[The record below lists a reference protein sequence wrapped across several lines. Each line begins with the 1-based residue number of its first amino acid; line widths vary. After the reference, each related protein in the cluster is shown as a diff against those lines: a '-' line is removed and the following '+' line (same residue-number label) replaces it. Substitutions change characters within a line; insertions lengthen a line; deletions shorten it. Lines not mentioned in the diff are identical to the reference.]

1 MVIGITG
8 PTGAGKS
15 TVSKAIAAKL
25 GIVYVDTGALYR
37 TVGYYV
43 RSMNTDPKDAEA
55 VAALLPDINIE
66 VKYIDIR
73 KYQIKLIKHTNTIL
87 KDKKNNDIIKKSVTF
102 EYKWSNN
109 WTFSANIE
117 QIKYSINKYF
127 KLYLESEVNN
137 ENN

>member
-1 MVIGITG
+1 MSEDIQEILET
-8 PTGAGKS
+8 
-15 TVSKAIAAKL
+15 
-25 GIVYVDTGALYR
+25 
-37 TVGYYV
+37 YY
-43 RSMNTDPKDAEA
+43 PE
-55 VAALLPDINIE
+55 LQIE
-66 VKYIDIR
+66 VEYKDIR

-109 WTFSANIE
+109 WTFSSNIE

-137 ENN
+137 G

>member
-1 MVIGITG
+1 MSEDIQE
-8 PTGAGKS
+8 S
-15 TVSKAIAAKL
+15 L
-25 GIVYVDTGALYR
+25 EVYYPNL
-37 TVGYYV
+37 
-43 RSMNTDPKDAEA
+43 E
-55 VAALLPDINIE
+55 IE
-66 VKYIDIR
+66 VEYIDIR

-102 EYKWSNN
+102 EYKWNNN

>member
-1 MVIGITG
+1 MSEDIQE
-8 PTGAGKS
+8 S
-15 TVSKAIAAKL
+15 L
-25 GIVYVDTGALYR
+25 
-37 TVGYYV
+37 
-43 RSMNTDPKDAEA
+43 EA
-55 VAALLPDINIE
+55 YFPNIEIE

-102 EYKWSNN
+102 EYKWNNN

>member
-1 MVIGITG
+1 M
-8 PTGAGKS
+8 S
-15 TVSKAIAAKL
+15 
-25 GIVYVDTGALYR
+25 
-37 TVGYYV
+37 
-43 RSMNTDPKDAEA
+43 E
-55 VAALLPDINIE
+55 DIQESLEPYFLNIEIE

-73 KYQIKLIKHTNTIL
+73 KYQIKLIKYTNTIL

-102 EYKWSNN
+102 EYKWNNN

>member
-1 MVIGITG
+1 MSEDIQESLG
-8 PTGAGKS
+8 PYFPN
-15 TVSKAIAAKL
+15 I
-25 GIVYVDTGALYR
+25 
-37 TVGYYV
+37 
-43 RSMNTDPKDAEA
+43 E
-55 VAALLPDINIE
+55 IE
-66 VKYIDIR
+66 VKCNDIR

-102 EYKWSNN
+102 EYKWNNN
-109 WTFSANIE
+109 WTFSSNIE

>member
-1 MVIGITG
+1 MSEDIQESLG
-8 PTGAGKS
+8 PYFPN
-15 TVSKAIAAKL
+15 I
-25 GIVYVDTGALYR
+25 
-37 TVGYYV
+37 
-43 RSMNTDPKDAEA
+43 E
-55 VAALLPDINIE
+55 IE

-73 KYQIKLIKHTNTIL
+73 KYEIKLIKHTNTIL
-87 KDKKNNDIIKKSVTF
+87 KDKKNNDIIKKSVSF

>member
-1 MVIGITG
+1 MSEDIQEILET
-8 PTGAGKS
+8 
-15 TVSKAIAAKL
+15 
-25 GIVYVDTGALYR
+25 
-37 TVGYYV
+37 YYP
-43 RSMNTDPKDAEA
+43 N
-55 VAALLPDINIE
+55 LQIE

-117 QIKYSINKYF
+117 QIKYTINKYF

>member
-1 MVIGITG
+1 MSEDIQEILET
-8 PTGAGKS
+8 
-15 TVSKAIAAKL
+15 
-25 GIVYVDTGALYR
+25 
-37 TVGYYV
+37 YY
-43 RSMNTDPKDAEA
+43 PE
-55 VAALLPDINIE
+55 LQIE
-66 VKYIDIR
+66 VKYNDIR

>member
-1 MVIGITG
+1 M
-8 PTGAGKS
+8 S
-15 TVSKAIAAKL
+15 
-25 GIVYVDTGALYR
+25 
-37 TVGYYV
+37 
-43 RSMNTDPKDAEA
+43 E
-55 VAALLPDINIE
+55 DIQESLESYFPNIEIE

-102 EYKWSNN
+102 EYKWNNN

-117 QIKYSINKYF
+117 QIKYTINKYF

>member
-1 MVIGITG
+1 M
-8 PTGAGKS
+8 S
-15 TVSKAIAAKL
+15 
-25 GIVYVDTGALYR
+25 
-37 TVGYYV
+37 
-43 RSMNTDPKDAEA
+43 E
-55 VAALLPDINIE
+55 DIQESLEPYFPNIEIE

-73 KYQIKLIKHTNTIL
+73 KYQIKLIKYTNTIL

-102 EYKWSNN
+102 EYKWNNN

-137 ENN
+137 ENNN

>member
-1 MVIGITG
+1 MSEDIQEILE
-8 PTGAGKS
+8 A
-15 TVSKAIAAKL
+15 
-25 GIVYVDTGALYR
+25 
-37 TVGYYV
+37 YYP
-43 RSMNTDPKDAEA
+43 N
-55 VAALLPDINIE
+55 LQIE

-102 EYKWSNN
+102 EYKWNNN

-127 KLYLESEVNN
+127 KLYLERN
-137 ENN
+137 EDNE

>member
-1 MVIGITG
+1 M
-8 PTGAGKS
+8 S
-15 TVSKAIAAKL
+15 
-25 GIVYVDTGALYR
+25 
-37 TVGYYV
+37 
-43 RSMNTDPKDAEA
+43 E
-55 VAALLPDINIE
+55 DIQESLEPYFPNIEIE

-102 EYKWSNN
+102 EYKWNNN

-137 ENN
+137 G

>member
-1 MVIGITG
+1 MSEDIQESLE
-8 PTGAGKS
+8 A
-15 TVSKAIAAKL
+15 
-25 GIVYVDTGALYR
+25 YF
-37 TVGYYV
+37 
-43 RSMNTDPKDAEA
+43 PKIE
-55 VAALLPDINIE
+55 IE

-127 KLYLESEVNN
+127 KLYLERNKNN
-137 ENN
+137 G